1 MRSALA
7 LIDYYSSRSESSIY
21 DGVFYNDK
29 ISTILMPFLFNSS
42 KKFESLILIFALL
55 CLGLLSSFALPSK
68 SDINTTSEFL
78 SPPTRLN
85 RVGFAKMYAEN
96 TISDIVPGSP
106 SPGFTVDVLSFANY
120 GVGDVDMSG
129 WQIYTDNEGVGSPV
143 YTFPSGTIISP
154 CQELFIVSRWIGSVP
169 LPTGWLDAGFTG
181 NGGFFADNVD
191 ASNYAILRNPSS
203 DDYISIH
210 NLAVPPTLPTG
221 ISQGDVNLSNLVP
234 DSFEPCELIYWE
246 DNANQYLSII
256 SCTVPNFITSCLTS
270 DIESISNYTG
280 FGVSCA
286 GGDDGWI
293 KAKAQGGTPPYNFE
307 WRDNTNTIIST
318 GVIDSIF
325 GLTAGFYSVTISDQA
340 GLIGFYQTTLQQP
353 STLQSQALVIRP
365 FDGQAISCPGAED
378 GSAFV
383 FSFSGAIDQTTGAP
397 PYSYQWSDGQT
408 GDTLRNVGPGTYTVI
423 TTDANGCTDVDSL
436 VINDL
441 PEWGV
446 EISQTSSIP
455 CDGTPIGQIQALTTG
470 TVGNVEF
477 EWSTGDVGNVLSG
490 LGEGEY
496 IVTATSNPGC
506 IRRDTFFLS
515 TPPQIDIA
523 FTSTF
528 PSSCGAND
536 GEIIAQITGGTPP
549 FNFVQWNTGVA
560 GSTLS
565 NITEGTYTLTV
576 VDILG
581 CSITETFVLTDPS
594 CTGVGAGFCDG
605 GIVVNEIFQNGTTGA
620 SWIEL
625 LVVGDPSNPTG
636 AVNLEGWIVDDNNGD
651 YIRDS
656 GPTSMTQGALGLGS
670 FWSSTTPGTI
680 ILIYDENNKDPDLPA
695 DDPLDFNGDGIRVLP
710 ANHFAFFG
718 CSDAPNSL
726 DPTYLFCNGVPGS
739 WSYIDLLGDADVV
752 QTISFEKNVFHAVSW
767 GNMIAPFPTTE
778 CGDPTIHIDG
788 VLSNNTIH
796 FDCGDWTN
804 VDNYSRTSGLNKTG
818 GIINSGSNQTTADLL
833 NSGGFDYGDPDN
845 AAHCVEGN
853 SNSGSCIPGLIVN
866 ELFVNNAN
874 TVSWME
880 LLVVGNA
887 ANPTAP
893 VNLEGWLID
902 DNNGEFFRGGV
913 PININDGALGLGN
926 HWSAVAPG
934 SIILIY
940 DERGDR
946 DARIPPDDFNDT
958 NGDDIYVIPGDH
970 WSLFACS
977 AAPNAGNT
985 SYVPCDGTTPSWEF
999 IEFQRRDVV
1008 QVRASNGVFFHGYA
1022 FGDFDTPTVEFA
1034 CGGTTWSFGLQLNN
1048 RPSLFLC
1055 GDWFERGNY
1064 TRPNSTG
1071 RTPASTN
1078 TQANLV
1084 TISKIRSGD
1093 FDYNNPDDPI
1103 HCVDPSITGIGG
1115 GVCTQGPGLVINEL
1129 NLGLFNDQ
1137 EWVELLVLG
1146 DPDDPLAP
1154 VDLNGWLFDD
1164 NNGEFSLASGG
1175 SEISNGAL
1183 GFGSSWNNVLPGSVI
1198 VVYNESNKDPDIP
1211 ADDPLDSNNDGVYIL
1226 PADHGS
1232 LFGCSNAPTS
1242 FNPSYASCNGAA
1254 PTWAF
1259 VELGVAGDAFQVRTP
1274 TNDFFQGFSFGNIN
1288 DLFPSN
1294 TCSESAFGFPTATQ
1308 GTILSLNCGDWLLPD
1323 NYDEQGAIQKTPGLP
1338 NSNANLT
1345 LIINI
1350 KSGAFNYSDRGT
1362 FNNCLFEPSCFLA
1375 ANGNQFLTGFDH
1387 IREFETTLAS
1397 YSNTS
1402 VMAIEF
1408 DPLSDSLFGA
1418 DANTLIYINNKTGA
1432 TSPIGQFSSGAQA
1445 NGPQGN
1451 IDFNNIHG
1459 IARDPVSDIWYA
1471 SQRIDGATPCGNAD
1485 VLFQFDKKTGGY
1497 ITGAFNDSDFN
1508 GLMDDYVVI
1517 QPPTGNTCLNLIT
1530 DLTYDPFN
1538 ARIYGLAT
1546 GTGIHANTVRLVQI
1560 NAQNGS
1566 TIDRGVI
1573 EFDAG
1578 SGIEEISDI
1587 KGISITTNDRMF
1599 VTTGTGS
1606 NFPNQIFEITGF
1618 FAGEINTSYVN
1629 DLSEDDYQ
1637 AITCQTFA
1645 TLSSVG
1651 GIVYRDINANG
1662 TFDLTELGISDV
1674 EVFLIQ
1680 SINRDTIGTI
1690 DTDLD
1695 GVYSFEN
1702 VYPGEYEVVITNGNF
1717 LFSGALNNHVILG
1730 DPDAEIDGMTIT
1742 NGLSFGDVFRDLN
1755 FGYNTE
1761 ENCANGIDDNFDGLV
1776 DCFDPFCQNFN
1787 DFDGDGLGLFCDLDD
1802 DNDGITD
1809 LIEDNVIVVDYI
1821 PSCGDDP
1828 DFDFSNPQLI
1838 SGVDRNEGATYRYSD
1853 VIPGVDAV
1861 VTLER
1866 ILNITVPT
1874 IDDESVTPERFQP
1887 QSTFVNLDVGEEAYQ
1902 QYHFDFV
1909 IAGTFRDTVLD
1920 AFNLFFIDIDG
1931 NSQYSETNFTENPS
1945 SFTYNDPTELDFVRT
1960 DQSILATGGNNEF
1973 LAITDQ
1979 FPQANF
1985 FTRYVRTTEIRFRFG
2000 VAAMQ
2005 NNVNALGRQHGLIFT
2020 CPSNF
2025 TGPITVSID
2034 IDEDGIPNYIDL
2046 DSDNDGI
2053 YDAHEAGHDL
2063 AVDAEGRIQGVNGF
2077 IGNNGLDNRVETSA
2091 DSDDL
2096 DYTVADSDVTPNGT
2110 FDAYQLDSDGDGCFD
2125 VLEALYVDQDNDGL
2139 VDQSPLEVDVLGRA
2153 VVHTFAQPST
2163 FNWRDPLIVGC
2174 IEICDD
2180 GLDNDL
2186 NGVVDCIQLIG
2197 RVFEDINYGGG
2208 DGRNYITANES
2219 AMSSGWVDSDIA
2231 VQNAIVELYDESGA
2245 FITSTTTDA
2254 LGNYE
2259 FQIIDLGQY
2268 AVRVANESIRSNRGT
2283 NGTGQTPIAVQTFR
2297 TDGETNITAEV
2308 GGRVPSFIDAPV
2320 NSTGQ
2325 DLSSLS
2331 TASSTVQ
2338 SFARIFIDTMVGAT
2352 MIPPTLP
2359 LDFGYNFDVVV
2370 NTNNEGQGSLRQFI
2384 INSNELNNVNLDQ
2397 EDDPLGGISFPKEA
2411 GIETSLIE
2419 ITSPGAQI
2427 INPLFAYDAISDSHT
2442 HVTGYTHD
2450 ASNPGPIDSRD
2461 ITIELNGGGLNF
2473 DAFDIRSN
2481 SVSISGLSVH
2491 GYRRAVNSNSNINDL
2506 HVWGNYIGVLEDGS
2520 AVPSGF
2526 GNGSNGLELRNVSDS
2541 YIGTDYDGVDD
2552 TFEGNIVSAS
2562 NANGIFLQST
2572 SEIRIGGNYIGL
2584 DRSGDNAIANNGNG
2598 ILIEQ
2603 SSGVNYIGVDDNQIT
2618 SGFTNFRNIISGNI
2632 NHGIRLNDANNVV
2645 VAGNYIGTNRSGLGP
2660 VGNNNYGVQI
2670 ERGTSN
2676 TQIGT
2681 DGDGNMDDIEANV
2694 ISGNRSGYRSLPGGW
2709 GSNNVIAGNFIGTDA
2724 SGFLAVPNLDHG
2736 MEVLSFQQ
2744 SRVGTNGDGVSD
2756 QFERNIISGNNNDGI
2771 RIDNNAGNTTVAGN
2785 YIGVASNGQLPLAN
2799 GDRGIF
2805 IGNNSNDNRIGYH
2818 PSMAVSDA
2826 AIVGNKVRYNV
2837 NSGIVLASNN
2847 AQRNRISRNSIG
2859 FNGGLGIDLND
2870 DGVST
2875 NDNGDFDFG
2884 SNSLLNFPV
2893 FTMITFASDSTVTVS
2908 GFASGGATLEL
2919 FGSDGELNP
2928 NPLPASYST
2937 SFGEGLV
2944 YIGSAVEGSGNDLS
2958 NEFGSYTDDG
2968 TGAIFNRN
2976 QNQFEFVFDVSGT
2989 GIGLGSFLTATVT
3002 DNSGNTSEFS
3012 GIFEILD
3019 SNCGIATMNPHILY
3033 NRSR

>member
-1 MRSALA
+1 MHILFRKSTHA
-7 LIDYYSSRSESSIY
+7 
-21 DGVFYNDK
+21 K
-29 ISTILMPFLFNSS
+29 IIISG
-42 KKFESLILIFALL
+42 LIFALACL
-55 CLGLLSSFALPSK
+55 CLPSSYALSSKKDNSA
-68 SDINTTSEFL
+68 TSEFL
-78 SPPTRLN
+78 SPPARID
-85 RVGFAKMYAEN
+85 RIGIAKMYVEVAV
-96 TISDIVPGSP
+96 SDLIPGAPNPGVTLDLVSIV
-106 SPGFTVDVLSFANY
+106 NY
-120 GVGDVDMSG
+120 GDEDVNITG
-129 WQIYTDNEGVGSPV
+129 WQLYSDNGGLSAPV
-143 YTFPSGTIISP
+143 FTFPAGTIISP
-154 CQELFIVSRWIGSVP
+154 CQELFVISDWLGSIVGIP
-169 LPTGWLDAGFTG
+169 LPADWHDA
-181 NGGFFADNVD
+181 NSNNPEGFFADNVD
-191 ASNYAILRNPSS
+191 ASNFASLRNPSS
-203 DDYISIH
+203 QEYISIH
-210 NLAVPPTLPTG
+210 NSFVPPSLPASTDIGDINLTL
-221 ISQGDVNLSNLVP
+221 LAP
-234 DSFEPCELIYWE
+234 DSFESCELVYWE
-246 DNANQYLSII
+246 DNANQYLL
-256 SCTVPNFITSCLTS
+256 ITSCTIPDFITTCLTT
-270 DIESISNYTG
+270 DIESTSNYND
-280 FGVSCA
+280 FGISCA
-286 GGDDGWI
+286 GGSDGWI
-293 KAKAQGGTPPYNFE
+293 KAKAQGGTPPYTFE
-307 WRDNTNTIIST
+307 WRDQFNTVIST
-318 GVIDSIF
+318 GAVDSIF
-325 GLTAGFYSVTISDQA
+325 GLTAGFYSVTISDA
-340 GLIGFYQTTLQQP
+340 VGFIGFYQTTLQEP
-353 STLQSQALVIRP
+353 SMLESQTLVLRP
-365 FDGQAISCPGAED
+365 FGGQELSCPGAED
-378 GSAFV
+378 GSAYV
-383 FSFSGAIDQTTGAP
+383 FSFSGAVNRATGAP
-397 PYSYQWSDGQT
+397 PYSYLWSNGQT
-408 GDTLRNVGPGTYTVI
+408 GDTLRNVGPGQYFVT

-470 TVGNVEF
+470 TVGSVEYI
-477 EWSTGDVGNVLSG
+477 WSTGDVGNVLSG
-490 LGEGEY
+490 LAEGEY
-496 IVTATSNPGC
+496 SVIATSSPGC
-506 IRRDTFFLS
+506 VRFDTFQLS
-515 TPPQIDIA
+515 TPPQIDIS
-523 FTSTF
+523 FTHTL

-549 FNFVQWNTGVA
+549 LNFVQWNTGVA

-625 LVVGDPSNPTG
+625 LVVGDPSNPTA

-752 QTISFEKNVFHAVSW
+752 QTISFEKTVFHAVSW

-1232 LFGCSNAPTS
+1232 LFGCSNAPTAS
-1242 FNPSYASCNGAA
+1242 NPSYASCNGAA
-1254 PTWAF
+1254 PTWAY

-1690 DTDLD
+1690 DTDID

-2063 AVDAEGRIQGVNGF
+2063 TVDSEGRIQGVNGF
-2077 IGNNGLDNRVETSA
+2077 IGSNGLDNRIETSP
-2091 DSDDL
+2091 DSDNL
-2096 DYTVADSDVTPNGT
+2096 NYPVADSDLTPNGT

-2125 VLEALYVDQDNDGL
+2125 VLEALYSDQDNDGL

-2153 VVHTFAQPST
+2153 VVHTFAQPVN
-2163 FNWRDPLIVGC
+2163 FNWRDPLIRGC
-2174 IEICDD
+2174 LEICDD

-2186 NGVVDCIQLIG
+2186 NGVIDCIELRGQ
-2197 RVFEDINYGGG
+2197 VFEDINYGGG
-2208 DGRNYITANES
+2208 DGRNYVTANTS
-2219 AMSSGWVDSDIA
+2219 AISSGWADNDITI
-2231 VQNAIVELYDESGA
+2231 QGAIVELYNAAGSFVA
-2245 FITSTTTDA
+2245 ATMTDA
-2254 LGNYE
+2254 SGNYS
-2259 FQIIDLGQY
+2259 FQIADRGQY
-2268 AVRVANESIRSNRGT
+2268 TVRVANQSIRSNRGS
-2283 NGTGQTPIAVQTFR
+2283 NSTGNTAIAVQTFR
-2297 TDGETNITAEV
+2297 TSGDSEVTSEV
-2308 GGRVPSFIDAPV
+2308 GGRVPSFVDAPV
-2320 NSTGQ
+2320 NTTSL

-2331 TASSTVQ
+2331 TSTSTVQ
-2338 SFARIFIDTMVGAT
+2338 SFTRIFVDTLAGST
-2352 MIPPTLP
+2352 LIQPPVD
-2359 LDFGYNFDVVV
+2359 LDFGFNFDVVV
-2370 NTNNEGQGSLRQFI
+2370 NTNDAGQGSMRQFI
-2384 INSNELNNVNLDQ
+2384 INSNELNNNDLDQ
-2397 EDDPLGGISFPKEA
+2397 EDSPLGAPSFSKEA
-2411 GIETSLIE
+2411 GVETSLIE

-2427 INPLFAYDAISDSHT
+2427 INPQSPYDPITDSHT
-2442 HVTGYTHD
+2442 HVTGYTHE
-2450 ASNPGPIDSRD
+2450 ASSRGPIDSRD
-2461 ITIELNGGGLNF
+2461 ITIEIDGDGANF

-2481 SVSISGLSVH
+2481 SVSISGLALH
-2491 GYRRAVNSNSNINDL
+2491 GYRRAVYSTANINDL
-2506 HVWGNYIGVLEDGS
+2506 QVWGNYIGVHEDG
-2520 AVPSGF
+2520 AQVASGT
-2526 GNGSNGLELRNVSDS
+2526 GNSNNGIELINVSDS
-2541 YIGTDYDGVDD
+2541 YIGTDYDGQDD
-2552 TFEGNIVSAS
+2552 TFEGNLISS
-2562 NANGIFLQST
+2562 NNRNGIFLQST
-2572 SEIRIGGNYIGL
+2572 SSVRVGGNYIGL
-2584 DRSGDNAIANNGNG
+2584 DVSGDNAISNNENG
-2598 ILIEQ
+2598 IYIER
-2603 SSGVNYIGVDDNQIT
+2603 SSGVNYIGVDDNQIGA
-2618 SGFTNFRNIISGNI
+2618 GFSNFRNIISGNN
-2632 NHGIRLNDANNVV
+2632 NHGIRINDANNVV
-2645 VAGNYIGTNRSGLGP
+2645 VAGNYIGTNRSGLGA
-2660 VGNNNYGVQI
+2660 VGNRIYGIQI
-2670 ERGTSN
+2670 ERGTSD
-2676 TQIGT
+2676 TQVGT
-2681 DGDGNMDDIEANV
+2681 DGDGNFDDIENNV

-2709 GSNNVIAGNFIGTDA
+2709 GRDNYVAGNFIGTDA
-2724 SGFLAVPNLDHG
+2724 SGFLAIPNLDHG
-2736 MEVLSFQQ
+2736 VEILSFQD
-2744 SRVGTNGDGVSD
+2744 SRVGTDGDGVSD
-2756 QFERNIISGNNNDGI
+2756 EMERNIISGNANDGI
-2771 RIDNNAGNTTVAGN
+2771 RVDNNTRNTTIAGN
-2785 YIGVASNGQLPLAN
+2785 YIGVSTNGLLPIGN

-2805 IGNNSNDNRIGYH
+2805 IGSNSNDNRIGYH
-2818 PSMAVSDA
+2818 PSMVESDPD
-2826 AIVGNKVRYNV
+2826 IVGNRVQYNV
-2837 NSGIVLASNN
+2837 NSGIVLGANN

-2859 FNGGLGIDLND
+2859 FNGGLGIDLDNN
-2870 DGVST
+2870 GVTT

-2893 FTMITFASDSTVTVS
+2893 FTEITFATDSTVTVS
-2908 GFASGGATLEL
+2908 GFASGGTTIEL
-2919 FGSDGELNP
+2919 FGADGEVNP
-2928 NPLPASYST
+2928 DPLPLSYST
-2937 SFGEGLV
+2937 SFGEGLI
-2944 YIGSAVEGSGNDLS
+2944 YIGSAVEGGPSDLS
-2958 NEFGSYTDDG
+2958 FDFGSYSDDG

-2976 QNQFEFVFDVSGT
+2976 QNQFEFVFDVSGLPI
-2989 GIGLGSFLTATVT
+2989 GIGSFLTATVT

-3012 GIFEILD
+3012 GIFEISD
-3019 SNCGIATMNPHILY
+3019 ASCGIAIMNPHIMWRGGGGG
-3033 NRSR
+3033 N